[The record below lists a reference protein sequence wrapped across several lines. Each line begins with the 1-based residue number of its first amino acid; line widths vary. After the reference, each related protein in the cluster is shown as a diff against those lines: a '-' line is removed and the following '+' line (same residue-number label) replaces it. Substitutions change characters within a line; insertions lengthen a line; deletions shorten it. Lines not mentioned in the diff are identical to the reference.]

1 MSECKACKY
10 ANNLKGCAAHHVETA
25 RKLIAEGKLDEA
37 DKNLKGI
44 QQHLQE

>member
-10 ANNLKGCAAHHVETA
+10 ANDLKSCAAHHVETA
-25 RKLIAEGKLDEA
+25 RKLIADGKLDEA